1 MSITLQ
7 AAAGE
12 NTPKLNNTPAS
23 SQQEQQNVKTVSRSD
38 SQLETG
44 QAAASTYSGTKTK
57 AYDGNRGSSA
67 AFEEQ
72 ARRAAAQDEADEE
85 VNEAR
90 REQAEQLV
98 EDLKQKKL
106 GLSFEVEKDLDRTL
120 ISVTDKSTE
129 DVIRQIPSEE
139 FVRIAKSMQKFR
151 DGTLVGPE
159 ANAVMIKS
167 ENPPELKGV
176 LFDHNA

>member
-1 MSITLQ
+1 MSINLH
-7 AAAGE
+7 AVSGE

-23 SQQEQQNVKTVSRSD
+23 SQQEQQEVKTVSRSD

-44 QAAASTYSGTKTK
+44 QATAAGSSSTKTK
-57 AYDGNRGSSA
+57 AYDQNRGGNA
-67 AFEEQ
+67 AIQEQ
-72 ARRAAAQDEADEE
+72 ALRAAAQQTEDEE

-98 EDLKQKKL
+98 EDLKQKEL
-106 GLSFEVEKDLDRTL
+106 ALSFEIEKDLDRTL

-159 ANAVMIKS
+159 ANAVLTKS